1 MLDVWPWEYITAYR
15 DKIIKKRSEVENT
28 VNSTYTVA
36 VPVILGQPK
45 AVRVKLNAAE
55 NASVTVKTARAPE
68 GEQLSYQW
76 YKNTIHSN
84 KGGAYYQ
91 CDAGFL
97 YDNNW

>member
-1 MLDVWPWEYITAYR
+1 M
-15 DKIIKKRSEVENT
+15 
-28 VNSTYTVA
+28 NSTYTVA

-97 YDNNW
+97 YDNN